1 VGLTL
6 RQAIGF
12 AQAAGFRGEGVVT
25 IVSISLCECGSQAC
39 GCNYDCC
46 PPAQSCGVL
55 QFYQPAHPGTAAC
68 ANDPACAYR
77 LAFQI
82 SGGWKFTPWSTFN
95 NGCWLSKAP
104 MVRAAMVANPA
115 PPPPA
120 PPPVSPPAG
129 GGWRWALLGAGVAL
143 SAYALGGGRPGAS

>member
-1 VGLTL
+1 MGLTL
-6 RQAIGF
+6 RQAIDL
-12 AQAAGFRGEGVVT
+12 AAAAGFRGEQIVT

-77 LAFQI
+77 LAYQI
-82 SGGWKFTPWSTFN
+82 SGGGASFRAWSTFN
-95 NGCWLSKAP
+95 NGCWLTKAA

-115 PPPPA
+115 PAPLPTPSPPA
-120 PPPVSPPAG
+120 PG
-129 GGWRWALLGAGVAL
+129 LGWAALGAGVAL
-143 SAYALGGGRPGAS
+143 IIYAAGRGRPGAS